1 MGEGSISCRLRRG
14 NDAERSGGILLAV
27 MAADLEQLLGRTMV
41 LVAHP
46 DDECIT
52 SGGLLQ
58 RMSEPVVVYATDGSP
73 QDPYFW
79 KKHGSR
85 EAYTRLRQEEA
96 RRALA
101 RVGVREILF
110 LANREP
116 MLVDQ
121 ELFKNLGLAFELL
134 VDEAKR
140 REPEAVLTLAY
151 EGGHPDHD
159 SCSLLAS
166 ELGKVMGIPVWEA
179 PLYRRRRSELSVQE
193 FVEPNGKEIPYVPS
207 AGEIERKRQ
216 MCLEYPSQ
224 GDFLQV
230 FGLEREMF
238 RPQKEYD
245 YSQRPHEGKL
255 NYEEW
260 QWSMTGEQVSGKF
273 VEFQRGRKVDP
284 SLRSR

>member
-1 MGEGSISCRLRRG
+1 MT
-14 NDAERSGGILLAV
+14 
-27 MAADLEQLLGRTMV
+27 ADLKLLLGRTMV

-52 SGGLLQ
+52 CGGLLQ
-58 RMSEPVVVYATDGSP
+58 RMDEAIVVYATDGSP

-85 EAYTRLRQEEA
+85 EAYSRLRQQEA
-96 RRALA
+96 RRALEV
-101 RVGVREILF
+101 VGVREVVF
-110 LANREP
+110 LADQEP
-116 MLVDQ
+116 RLVDQ
-121 ELFKNLGLAFELL
+121 ELFQNLGLAFELL
-134 VDEAKR
+134 ASEVQR
-140 REPEAVLTLAY
+140 RKPEALLTLAY

-166 ELGKVMGIPVWEA
+166 EVGKLTGLPVWEA

-193 FVEPNGKEIPYVPS
+193 FVEPKGTEIPY
-207 AGEIERKRQ
+207 ALTTEEIERKRQ

-224 GDFLQV
+224 GDFLRV

-245 YSQRPHEGKL
+245 YSRPPHEGKL
-255 NYEEW
+255 NYEQW
-260 QWSMTGEQVSGKF
+260 GWSMTGAQVSDKF
-273 VEFQRGRKVDP
+273 VEFQKERKA
-284 SLRSR
+284 SLGFTRTNAH